1 MHLSDR
7 VTGLFLVALGGVAA
21 YGGSR
26 LPPVPGQQIG
36 PEVFPMVVGLSLALC
51 GGLIAAGVGRH
62 YEEEAEADLTR
73 VSPKDEVAVE
83 PQPSRWHE
91 LKVLIPPVLLIFYV
105 YVVEA
110 LGFLP
115 TAAAVVL
122 VASLSLGARLR
133 LAVPLALLAP
143 LAINLLFLKLL
154 RVPLPSG
161 LLPLPWIGLP

>member
-7 VTGLFLVALGGVAA
+7 VTGLFLVALGGLAA

-36 PEVFPMVVGLSLALC
+36 PEVFPMVVGISLAIC
-51 GGLIAAGVGRH
+51 GGLIAAGVGRRF
-62 YEEEAEADLTR
+62 EDDAEAEFAR
-73 VSPKDEVAVE
+73 VAAPIEDPGAPE
-83 PQPSRWHE
+83 PSRWRG
-91 LKVLIPPVLLIFYV
+91 LRVLIPPALLLFYAKGV
-105 YVVEA
+105 DY

-115 TAAAVVL
+115 TAAAIVL
-122 VASLSLGARLR
+122 VTSIALGARLR
-133 LAVPLALLAP
+133 LAIPLALGAP
-143 LAINLLFLKLL
+143 LVVNLLFLKLL

>member
-36 PEVFPMVVGLSLALC
+36 PEVFPMVVGIGLAIC
-51 GGLIAAGVGRH
+51 GAMIAAGVGRS
-62 YEEEAEADLTR
+62 YEDEAETDLAR
-73 VSPKDEVAVE
+73 VAAEGEDAGE
-83 PQPSRWHE
+83 PAASRWRE
-91 LKVLIPPVLLIFYV
+91 LRALVPPALLIFYV
-105 YVVEA
+105 YVVET

-115 TAAAVVL
+115 TAAAIVL
-122 VASLSLGARLR
+122 VSSLALGARLR
-133 LAVPLALLAP
+133 LAIPLAIVAP
-143 LAINLLFLKLL
+143 LVINLLFLKLL

>member
-36 PEVFPMVVGLSLALC
+36 PEVFPMVVGIGLATC
-51 GGLIAAGVGRH
+51 GLMIAAGVGRS
-62 YEEEAEADLTR
+62 YEDEAD
-73 VSPKDEVAVE
+73 VAQLASGDTASQSH
-83 PQPSRWHE
+83 QPSRWRE
-91 LKVLIPPVLLIFYV
+91 LKVLIPPALLIFYV
-105 YVVEA
+105 YVVET

-115 TAAAVVL
+115 TAAAIVL
-122 VASLSLGARLR
+122 VSSLTLGARLR
-133 LAVPLALLAP
+133 LAVPLAIAAP